1 MGLVS
6 IPFSPVPHPCCLGD
20 AGAVWDCCL
29 QMEFGQKKDG
39 EKKSMKPHVVPGR
52 EQRMEK
58 WHICWIYVSE
68 VRVLLFWYLLA
79 GCLWVFRADFGIKVL

>member
-1 MGLVS
+1 MQVLCGIAACRWSLVR
-6 IPFSPVPHPCCLGD
+6 
-20 AGAVWDCCL
+20 
-29 QMEFGQKKDG
+29 KKMVK
-39 EKKSMKPHVVPGR
+39 KKSMKPHVVPGR
-52 EQRMEK
+52 EQRMEE

>member
-1 MGLVS
+1 M
-6 IPFSPVPHPCCLGD
+6 
-20 AGAVWDCCL
+20 WDCCL

-52 EQRMEK
+52 EQRMEE